1 MAEFLGMGGYAGYV
15 WSAYCVFF
23 VVLLADALIP
33 LWQRRSALRELAA
46 RLRREAA
53 RGASSSSQPS
63 AAGGA
68 IE

>member
-1 MAEFLGMGGYAGYV
+1 MSEFLGMGGYAGYV

-53 RGASSSSQPS
+53 RGASAAGEPS
-63 AAGGA
+63 AEGCAT
-68 IE
+68 E